1 MVTEI
6 NATQDNIY
14 AVLAGILGGKWKVN
28 GTSVFMDDP
37 AGFSVGF
44 ARYTVSGNNFFD
56 MAMKAGGVTT
66 FCTAMNCADSTMT
79 GKVYA
84 SPGGSV
90 HIAFNSRCYTWARNS
105 YDGTAIPHYTGLC
118 AEKNPNSN
126 NGRMY
131 LPGSTGS
138 GGELTTVDIDGSYKS
153 SNKTSTLVQSIDVYS
168 GTLFKDIFRLTGWE
182 GGSTPPEVLGS
193 GSMRFV
199 RIPPVTSSHGMY
211 LRYA

>member
-1 MVTEI
+1 M
-6 NATQDNIY
+6 
-14 AVLAGILGGKWKVN
+14 N
-28 GTSVFMDDP
+28 GTSVFLDDP

-44 ARYTVSGNNFFD
+44 ARYTATASSNTFFD

-66 FCTAMNCADSTMT
+66 FCTSSNSNDNTIT
-79 GKVYA
+79 GKVYT

-90 HIAFNSRCYTWARNS
+90 HVATSNNNWRYTWARNS
-105 YDGTAIPHYTGLC
+105 YDGTAKPNYTGLC
-118 AEKNPNSN
+118 SNINSTK
-126 NGRMY
+126 MY
-131 LPGSTGS
+131 LPGSTGKD
-138 GGELTTVDIDGSYKS
+138 GENATVDIDGSYKS

-182 GGSTPPEVLGS
+182 GGSTPPDILGS

-199 RIPPVTSSHGMY
+199 RIPPLTSGHGMY

>member
-1 MVTEI
+1 MVTEL
-6 NATQDNIY
+6 NATKDNIY

-28 GTSVFMDDP
+28 GTSVFLDDP

-44 ARYTVSGNNFFD
+44 ARYTASSNTFFD

-66 FCTAMNCADSTMT
+66 FCTSFNSNDNTIT
-79 GKVYA
+79 GKVYT

-90 HIAFNSRCYTWARNS
+90 HVATSNNNWCYTWARNS
-105 YDGTAIPHYTGLC
+105 YDGTAKPNYTGVC
-118 AEKNPNSN
+118 SNSN
-126 NGRMY
+126 STRMY
-131 LPGSTGS
+131 LPGSTGTA
-138 GGELTTVDIDGSYKS
+138 GENATVDIDGSYKS

-182 GGSTPPEVLGS
+182 GGSTPPDILGS

-199 RIPPVTSSHGMY
+199 RIPPLTSGHGMY